1 MSWNNIIIWLVAI
14 YSVVPD
20 YFRIAGINSPIF
32 FEFLIIGLWAMTNR
46 KLPINVQLWSFVA
59 IATFPVCVSLLLHN
73 NFSNIISTVLEK
85 IVLVIVI
92 FSTTRNRK
100 SFYKMIDAILT
111 VELFECITA
120 VVHFIFDFNIFRY
133 CLIQQILRCW
143 VLIHSTVT
151 ECRELKD
158 HLDTQLR
165 SLYI

>member
-1 MSWNNIIIWLVAI
+1 METIALKKGMMSWNNIIIWLVAI

-20 YFRIAGINSPIF
+20 YFRIAGINSPLF

-111 VELFECITA
+111 VELF
-120 VVHFIFDFNIFRY
+120 
-133 CLIQQILRCW
+133 
-143 VLIHSTVT
+143 
-151 ECRELKD
+151 
-158 HLDTQLR
+158 
-165 SLYI
+165 